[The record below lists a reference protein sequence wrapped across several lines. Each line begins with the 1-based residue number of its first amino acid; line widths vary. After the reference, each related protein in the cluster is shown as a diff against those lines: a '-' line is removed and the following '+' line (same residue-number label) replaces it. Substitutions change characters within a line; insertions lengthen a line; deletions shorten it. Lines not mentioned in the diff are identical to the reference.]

1 MSGPADKPA
10 KTAVVIGGGLV
21 GVSTALALRR
31 EGLEVRVL
39 ERALPGA
46 EASTAAAG
54 ILGAEIENETTGP
67 LYALCRASQ
76 LAYPD
81 WVREIERV
89 SDVPTSLLDGGS
101 LELADDE
108 AALLALGSK
117 RRAQLES
124 GRARLLSG
132 DELRRF
138 EPEISPNVAGGVLF
152 PDDQRITP
160 RALFRATHI
169 AAHRAGVAFT
179 SGARVSRVIVE
190 SVSGEPVALG
200 ALLDDGNR
208 IQADVTVVAAGSW
221 TSLVAGLP
229 LAPASVV
236 PARGQIVELQT
247 SLPKLGRVVFGSG
260 VYLVPRSDGHLL
272 VGSTL
277 EFVGYQKG
285 VTAAG
290 VEKLLAGAL
299 RTVPSLGDAE
309 FVDSWSNFRPYTPD
323 HLPLLGD
330 AGVRGLVVASGH
342 HRNGILLSPITALLA
357 ADLALGRP
365 PRVDLTAFD
374 PRRRSV
380 GSSHE
385 AN

>member
-1 MSGPADKPA
+1 MNGRGKSPA

-31 EGLEVRVL
+31 EGLDVRVL

-54 ILGAEIENETTGP
+54 ILGAEIENETSGP
-67 LYALCRASQ
+67 LYDLCRASQ

-81 WVREIERV
+81 WVREIERA

-101 LELADDE
+101 LELADDR
-108 AALLALGSK
+108 AALEDLTTR

-124 GRARLLSG
+124 GRARLLTG
-132 DELRRF
+132 AELQRL
-138 EPEISPNVAGGVLF
+138 EPEIAPDMAGGVLF
-152 PDDQRITP
+152 PDDRRITP

-169 AAHRAGVAFT
+169 AAHRAGVVFT
-179 SGARVSRVIVE
+179 SGTRVSRVLVDSAGAE
-190 SVSGEPVALG
+190 RVARG
-200 ALLDDGNR
+200 VLLDDGHR
-208 IQADVTVVAAGSW
+208 IEADVTVVAAGSW

-236 PARGQIVELQT
+236 PARGQIVELA
-247 SLPKLGRVVFGSG
+247 SAIPRLERVVFGSG

-272 VGSTL
+272 IGSTL

-290 VEKLLAGAL
+290 VHKLLAGAV
-299 RTVPSLGDAE
+299 RNVPSLGEAE
-309 FVDSWSNFRPYTPD
+309 LVDSWSNFRPYTPD

-330 AGVRGLVVASGH
+330 AGVQGLIVASGH
-342 HRNGILLSPITALLA
+342 HRNGILLSPITALIA

-365 PRVDLTAFD
+365 PRVDLAAFD
-374 PRRRSV
+374 PRRLPV
-380 GSSHE
+380 GAGPS
-385 AN
+385 AV